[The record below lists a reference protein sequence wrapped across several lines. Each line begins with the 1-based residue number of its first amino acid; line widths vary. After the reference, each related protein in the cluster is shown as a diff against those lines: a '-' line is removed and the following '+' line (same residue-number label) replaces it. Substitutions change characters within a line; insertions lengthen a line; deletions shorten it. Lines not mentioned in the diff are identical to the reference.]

1 MKMRKSE
8 HFVRSSSSISGNV
21 FNVKMTD
28 KLFETL
34 FSSLYRYKEAAALRE
49 TVCNAIDAHNMRNR
63 LQRWMPSHYASL
75 SPMPQLYSKY
85 LAPSNIPVEVHLPD
99 DYEPWLEIKDWGI
112 GLSLE
117 QIMGEPI
124 LAREDEVLLAGNMVV
139 KEDEIPE
146 GSEVLGVPDFSS
158 YYGGQLVF
166 KTQDG
171 EIIRSPGLY
180 TTLFNSTKED
190 DDGQIGAFGLGS
202 KSPFSVS
209 DSFTVESRYEGK
221 IYRFLMY
228 LNGNRIPTVDLVTK
242 NVETR
247 EPAPE
252 DTDEWNGLSVK
263 VPVKNSRF
271 RAFEEELIR
280 LGKVMNPNERPKVT
294 NHSYNFD
301 WEDISFNNRVG
312 NTYIQPKGTGN
323 THYAVMGGVS
333 YPIDLEQLEQD
344 VSSILEKFPTSYTF
358 FELGELNVPPSRED
372 LSYDEYTRETLNRQ
386 FKKVAN
392 KIMQEKISELNLAAS
407 KGPLALYMKK
417 DEFTNMFG
425 SGFRKMMERDFPADT
440 RFYKGKYVY
449 NGTPDIERNIDVDA
463 PFRTAGNPYY
473 LEIYWDAGYW
483 ETKDSLMLNDVYG
496 WVGEKKSVAII
507 IDNSSRARNLKIR
520 TARNNHDVVIV
531 VKPNDS
537 LLTNRNLLQN
547 HKGAYKNHE
556 ELQSYFESWVGKQ
569 ETTIDHL
576 VFADKFYEVI
586 SEILVPSEVYF
597 MHDMQYVKPPVEKDP
612 GMFEYE
618 GFRFSFYKDREL
630 SAEDISSIID
640 SGKQIVYIEISGT
653 NSIHDIRGKRVN
665 EYVAR
670 SILECMHNTPMDDE
684 GNKIFEFM
692 NFHKKVILARRKS
705 VPMMK
710 KFPEVFVPIDAVFEM
725 LLKRHMPYF
734 KSKNAR
740 ELLALRKQTRCII
753 NRIPYAESL
762 LAKSHEGIPEKFAY
776 LKDRISQL
784 DKNNIELIPETEWD
798 YLKEISK
805 NKKGLPGV
813 KDLNEAMEKL
823 NFHVSIKKNFDQ
835 YRHGQARMIQ
845 LFSSINELLKNNGYC
860 EISWT
865 RSISQTQKKYNRYRV
880 DCHNLL
886 KHLMATYTPVA
897 QNPIEEDKEGFFAAI
912 SKRILGA

>member
-8 HFVRSSSSISGNV
+8 HFVRSSSSIAGNV

-63 LQRWMPSHYASL
+63 LQRRMPSHYASL

-85 LAPSNIPVEVHLPD
+85 LAPSNVPVEVHLPD

-139 KEDEIPE
+139 KEDEIPD
-146 GSEVLGVPDFSS
+146 GAEVLGVPEFSS
-158 YYGGQLVF
+158 YYDGHLVF

-221 IYRFLMY
+221 VYRFLMY

-242 NVETR
+242 DLETR
-247 EPAPE
+247 EPLPE

-271 RAFEEELIR
+271 RAFEEELVR
-280 LGKVMNPNERPKVT
+280 LGKVMTPNERPKVT
-294 NHSYNFD
+294 NHSYSFE
-301 WEDISFNNRVG
+301 WENISFSNRVAK
-312 NTYIQPKGTGN
+312 TYIQPKGNGN

-333 YPIDLEQLEQD
+333 YPIDLSQLEQD

-358 FELGELNVPPSRED
+358 FELGDLNVPPSRED
-372 LSYDEYTRETLNRQ
+372 LSYDEYTRANLNKE
-386 FKKVAN
+386 FKAISRE
-392 KIMQEKISELNLAAS
+392 IMQQKLSELHLAAS

-417 DEFTNMFG
+417 DELTDLFG

-449 NGTPDIERNIDVDA
+449 AGTPDLDRDMNFEA
-463 PFRTAGNPYY
+463 PFRSAGKPYF
-473 LEIYWDAGYW
+473 LEVYWDAGYM
-483 ETKDSLMLNDVYG
+483 EAQESLSLNDVYG
-496 WVGEKKSVAII
+496 WVGEKKSIAII
-507 IDNSSRARNLKIR
+507 IDNSTRARNLKIR

-531 VKPNDS
+531 VKPNDD
-537 LLTNRNLLQN
+537 LLSNRNLLEH
-547 HKGAYKNHE
+547 HKDAYKNHE
-556 ELQSYFESWVGKQ
+556 ELQAYFESWVGK
-569 ETTIDHL
+569 EKTTIDHL

-586 SEILVPSEVYF
+586 SEILVPTEIYF

-612 GMFEYE
+612 GMFPFGGY
-618 GFRFSFYKDREL
+618 RFSFNKYQEL
-630 SAEDISSIID
+630 SADDISKIID

-653 NSIHDIRGKRVN
+653 NSIHEIRGKRVN
-665 EYVAR
+665 EHVTR
-670 SILECMHNTPMDDE
+670 ELLGCMNNTPMDDE
-684 GNKIFEFM
+684 GTKIFEFM
-692 NFHKKVILARRKS
+692 NYHKQIILARRKS

-710 KFPEVFVPIDAVFEM
+710 KFPEVFVPIDAVFEI
-725 LLKRHMPYF
+725 LLNRHMSSF
-734 KSKNAR
+734 KAKEAR
-740 ELLALRKQTRCII
+740 SLMALKTNIRCMM
-753 NRIPYAESL
+753 NRLPYAESL
-762 LAKSHEGIPEKFAY
+762 LNKCHEGTPERLTE
-776 LKDRISQL
+776 LKTELAKWVADNE
-784 DKNNIELIPETEWD
+784 KLIPESEWE
-798 YLKEISK
+798 YLKVVGK
-805 NKKGLPGV
+805 NKRGLPGV
-813 KDLNEAMEKL
+813 DDLNAALEKL
-823 NFHVSIKKNFDQ
+823 SLSITIKKNFTD
-835 YRHGQARMIQ
+835 YHRGHTRITQ
-845 LFSSINELLKNNGYC
+845 LFGSINKLLAENGYC
-860 EISWT
+860 EISLT
-865 RSISQTQKKYNRYRV
+865 RSVTQAQKRKNRYRV
-880 DCHNLL
+880 DCHNLV

-897 QNPIEEDKEGFFAAI
+897 QNPIEDKESFFAAI

>member
-8 HFVRSSSSISGNV
+8 HFVRSSSSIAGNV

-49 TVCNAIDAHNMRNR
+49 TVCNAIDAHNMRDR
-63 LQRWMPSHYASL
+63 LQRRMPSHYASL
-75 SPMPQLYSKY
+75 SPMSQLYSKY
-85 LAPSNIPVEVHLPD
+85 LAPSNVPVEVHLPD

-124 LAREDEVLLAGNMVV
+124 LAREDEVLLAGNMIV

-166 KTQDG
+166 KTEDG

-221 IYRFLMY
+221 VYRFLMY
-228 LNGNRIPTVDLVTK
+228 LNSNRIPTVDLVTK
-242 NVETR
+242 DLETR
-247 EPAPE
+247 EPLPE

-280 LGKVMNPNERPKVT
+280 LGKVMKPNERPKVT

-344 VSSILEKFPTSYTF
+344 VSLILEKFPTSYTF
-358 FELGELNVPPSRED
+358 FELGDLNVPPSRED

-449 NGTPDIERNIDVDA
+449 NGTPDIERNMDVDA

-473 LEIYWDAGYW
+473 LEIYWDAGYY
-483 ETKDSLMLNDVYG
+483 ESKDSLLLNDVYG

-507 IDNSSRARNLKIR
+507 IDNSSRARNLKIK

-556 ELQSYFESWVGKQ
+556 ELQTYFESWVGKQ

-586 SEILVPSEVYF
+586 SEILIPSEVYF
-597 MHDMQYVKPPVEKDP
+597 MHEMQYVKPPVEKDP
-612 GMFEYE
+612 GMFPFG
-618 GFRFSFYKDREL
+618 GFRFNFYKSEEL
-630 SAEDISSIID
+630 SAEDISNIID

-670 SILECMHNTPMDDE
+670 ELLECMNNTPMDDE
-684 GNKIFEFM
+684 GTKIFEFM
-692 NFHKKVILARRKS
+692 NYHKRIILARRKS

-710 KFPEVFVPIDAVFEM
+710 KFPEVFVPIDAVFEI
-725 LLKRHMPYF
+725 LLNRHMPSF
-734 KSKNAR
+734 KAKDAR
-740 ELLALRKQTRCII
+740 SLMALKTNIRCMM
-753 NRIPYAESL
+753 NRLPYAESL
-762 LAKSHEGIPEKFAY
+762 LNKCHEGTPERLTD
-776 LKDRISQL
+776 LKAELAKWVADNE
-784 DKNNIELIPETEWD
+784 KLIPESEWEH
-798 YLKEISK
+798 LKVVGK
-805 NKKGLPGV
+805 NKRGLPGV
-813 KDLNEAMEKL
+813 GDLNAALEKL
-823 NFHVSIKKNFDQ
+823 SLDIAIKKNYTD
-835 YRHGQARMIQ
+835 YRRGHTRITQ
-845 LFSSINELLKNNGYC
+845 LFGSINKLLSENGYC
-860 EISWT
+860 EINLT
-865 RSISQTQKKYNRYRV
+865 RSISQAQKKKNRYRV
-880 DCHNLL
+880 DCHNLV
-886 KHLMATYTPVA
+886 KHLMSTYTPVA

>member
-8 HFVRSSSSISGNV
+8 HFVRSSSSIAGNV

-49 TVCNAIDAHNMRNR
+49 TVCNAIDAHNMRDR
-63 LQRWMPSHYASL
+63 LQRRMPSHYASL

-85 LAPSNIPVEVHLPD
+85 LAPTNIPVEVHLPD

-146 GSEVLGVPDFSS
+146 GAEVLGVPEFSS
-158 YYGGQLVF
+158 YYDGHLVF

-221 IYRFLMY
+221 VYRFLMY

-242 NVETR
+242 DLETR
-247 EPAPE
+247 EPLPE

-263 VPVKNSRF
+263 VPIKNSRF
-271 RAFEEELIR
+271 RAFEEELVR
-280 LGKVMNPNERPKVT
+280 LGKVMAPTERPKVT
-294 NHSYNFD
+294 NHSYSFE
-301 WEDISFNNRVG
+301 WENISFSNRVAK
-312 NTYIQPKGTGN
+312 TYIQPKGNGN

-333 YPIDLEQLEQD
+333 YPIDLGQLEQD

-358 FELGELNVPPSRED
+358 FELGDLNVPPSRED
-372 LSYDEYTRETLNRQ
+372 LSYDEYTRENLNKE
-386 FKKVAN
+386 FKTISRE
-392 KIMQEKISELNLAAS
+392 IMQQKMSELHLAAS

-417 DEFTNMFG
+417 DELTDLFG

-440 RFYKGKYVY
+440 RFYKGKFVY
-449 NGTPDIERNIDVDA
+449 NGTPELDRDTNFEA
-463 PFRTAGNPYY
+463 PFRSAGKPYF
-473 LEIYWDAGYW
+473 LEVYWDAGYM
-483 ETKDSLMLNDVYG
+483 EALESLLLNDVYG
-496 WVGEKKSVAII
+496 WVGEKKSIAII
-507 IDNSSRARNLKIR
+507 IDNSTRARNLKIR

-531 VKPNDS
+531 VKPNDD
-537 LLTNRNLLQN
+537 LLSNRNLLEHHN
-547 HKGAYKNHE
+547 DAYKNHE
-556 ELQSYFESWVGKQ
+556 ELQAYFESWVGK
-569 ETTIDHL
+569 EKTTIDHL

-586 SEILVPSEVYF
+586 SEILVPTEIYF

-612 GMFEYE
+612 GMFPFGGY
-618 GFRFSFYKDREL
+618 RFSFNKYEEL
-630 SAEDISSIID
+630 SADDISKIID

-670 SILECMHNTPMDDE
+670 ELLECMNNTPMDDE
-684 GNKIFEFM
+684 GTKIFEFM
-692 NFHKKVILARRKS
+692 NYHKQIILARRKS

-710 KFPEVFVPIDAVFEM
+710 KFPEVFVPIDAVFEI
-725 LLKRHMPYF
+725 LLNRHMPSF
-734 KSKNAR
+734 KAKDARSLMSLKKNI
-740 ELLALRKQTRCII
+740 RCIM
-753 NRIPYAESL
+753 NRLPYAESL
-762 LAKSHEGIPEKFAY
+762 LNKCHEGTPEKLSV
-776 LKDRISQL
+776 LKAELAKWVDG
-784 DKNNIELIPETEWD
+784 NEMLIPESEWD
-798 YLKEISK
+798 HLKMIGK
-805 NKKGLPGV
+805 NKIGLSGV
-813 KDLNEAMEKL
+813 NDLNAVLEKL
-823 NFHVSIKKNFDQ
+823 SLEIKIKKNFTE
-835 YRHGQARMIQ
+835 YRRGHARITQ
-845 LFSSINELLKNNGYC
+845 LFSSINELLRQHGYC
-860 EISWT
+860 EISLT
-865 RSISQTQKKYNRYRV
+865 RSITQAQKSKNRYRI

-886 KHLMATYTPVA
+886 KHMMSTYTPTA
-897 QNPIEEDKEGFFAAI
+897 QNPIEEDKQSFFAAI